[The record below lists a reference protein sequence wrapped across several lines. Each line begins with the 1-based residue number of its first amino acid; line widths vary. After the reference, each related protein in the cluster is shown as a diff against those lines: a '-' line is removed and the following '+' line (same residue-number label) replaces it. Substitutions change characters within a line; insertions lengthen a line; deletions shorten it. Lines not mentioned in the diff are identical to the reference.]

1 MATTVSIV
9 VKSVFCVSEY
19 DECASEEH
27 GCHHI
32 CVNTLGS
39 FRCECNIGYELHS
52 DGKRCEGKSE
62 HVLLHWMTIKHNT
75 VTGGHYRTPPNSL
88 APPFSIHLYDI
99 I

>member
-1 MATTVSIV
+1 MIV
-9 VKSVFCVSEY
+9 TPFFHINLNLILIPPEY

-52 DGKRCEGKSE
+52 DGKRCEGK
-62 HVLLHWMTIKHNT
+62 
-75 VTGGHYRTPPNSL
+75 
-88 APPFSIHLYDI
+88 
-99 I
+99 